1 MAGHSKWANIK
12 YKKAAQDAKRGK
24 IFTRLIREI
33 TVSARLRGP
42 DRNSNPRLRIAV
54 ATALSNNM
62 TKDTVERAIK
72 KGAGGEEVTQLGEVR
87 YEGYGPS
94 GVAFII
100 DCMTDNRNRTV
111 AEVRH
116 AFSRSGGNLGT
127 TGSVG
132 YMFHQTGVISFAA
145 GCDETA
151 IMEEALEMGAEDVV
165 VYHDTS
171 IDVIT
176 DPNAFVEI
184 KADFDQKGLD
194 ISSAQIILDADVKV
208 PITDDGLAEKVINM
222 IDRLENLED
231 VQDVYSNADFS
242 DEKPS

>member
-12 YKKAAQDAKRGK
+12 HKKAVQDAKRGK

-33 TVSARLRGP
+33 TVAARLKGP
-42 DRNSNPRLRIAV
+42 DRDANPRLRIAV

-62 TKDTVERAIK
+62 TKDTIERAIK
-72 KGAGGEEVTQLGEVR
+72 KGAGGEEGAQLEEVR

-94 GVAFII
+94 GIAFIV

-132 YMFHQTGVISFAA
+132 YMFHQKGIISFAV
-145 GCDETA
+145 GCDEAA
-151 IMEEALEMGAEDVV
+151 IMEVALEMGAEDVV
-165 VYHDTS
+165 IHHDTS

-176 DPNAFVEI
+176 DPDTFIEI
-184 KADFDQKGLD
+184 KEAFDQKD
-194 ISSAQIILDADVKV
+194 FDMTSAQIILDADLKV
-208 PITDDGLAEKVINM
+208 PITDDDFAEKVINM
-222 IDRLENLED
+222 IDRLEDLED
-231 VQDVYSNADFS
+231 VQEVYSNAEFS
-242 DEKPS
+242 DEKFG